1 MYLDAEIQQARE
13 WVRNSAED
21 LYKELPALC
30 GRHETDRFFTISLEQ
45 AARRLEEKY
54 GPDTAVSQ
62 TFVWN
67 LLQMLH
73 DLGRIKLDSVLSPV
87 QTGKSIRSVVLF
99 ARFAFLRP
107 PFAPPPKEDLF
118 KPIGC
123 NLPLDAAPVKA
134 GELKMLRKVLHILRT
149 DVKAARKL
157 GKAVSEIDKE
167 LTRD

>member
-21 LYKELPALC
+21 LYKDLPALC

-45 AARRLEEKY
+45 AAKRLEEIY
-54 GPDTAVSQ
+54 GSDTAVSQ

-73 DLGRIKLDSVLSPV
+73 DLGRIKLDPVLSPV

-118 KPIGC
+118 NPIGR
-123 NLPLDAAPVKA
+123 NLPIDAAPVKA
-134 GELKMLRKVLHILRT
+134 SELKMLHRVLQILRT
-149 DVKAARKL
+149 DSKAARKL
-157 GKAVSEIDKE
+157 AKAVAEIDNE
-167 LTRD
+167 RNRD